1 MQFCMP
7 PYIHHKPVTPVYTT
21 GRSTSQVTPVYGG
34 SNETSMRGSGGDYG
48 PNSVLDQGGY
58 TSLPINFEAKVMVS
72 LIYKLFILLQKNSKC
87 KNRLKLIFKK

>member
-72 LIYKLFILLQKNSKC
+72 LAISTIYKVFILLQKK
-87 KNRLKLIFKK
+87 